1 MISDGSRSVLL
12 REITVLTTLAKPVTL
27 NVDIS
32 YFDGRYFD
40 GRYLLEL
47 EKLDL
52 LIERFQQHINHQQM
66 DASTSLLRGLA
77 HEIKNPLGGIRGAA
91 QLLAVDHQSDDI
103 SEYTNIIISESDRL
117 QALIDRMLKPN
128 NEPQLERVNI
138 HEVTEHVYSIIR
150 AENEGKDTLT
160 ID

>member
-32 YFDGRYFD
+32 YFDGRY
-40 GRYLLEL
+40 LLEL

-66 DASTSLLRGLA
+66 DASTSWYCQTRPSFVSAG
-77 HEIKNPLGGIRGAA
+77 KTR
-91 QLLAVDHQSDDI
+91 LAVI
-103 SEYTNIIISESDRL
+103 PESLL
-117 QALIDRMLKPN
+117 QPTRI
-128 NEPQLERVNI
+128 
-138 HEVTEHVYSIIR
+138 
-150 AENEGKDTLT
+150 
-160 ID
+160 